1 MIQLQNISAGYGGPL
16 VVQDV
21 SLDLNPGEVLVLLGP
36 NGCGKSTLLKV
47 IAGLQP
53 PAGGQV
59 LVDGQP
65 AARLT
70 RRQLA
75 QKVTYLPQSR
85 SVPNITAYRMVL
97 HGRFPYLSYPRRYR
111 PEDHAAARKALE
123 QADAWELARLPV
135 QTLSGGQRQKVYLA
149 MALAQDTQTIF
160 MDEHTTYLDVRHQLE
175 VMETARQMAREGKA
189 VVAVLHDLYLALR
202 AAHRIG
208 VVAQGRLLAL
218 EEPEAVYES
227 GILDRVFGVK
237 LGRVPTERG
246 WQYYYDD
253 GPQRVEAGGK
263 R

>member
-1 MIQLQNISAGYGGPL
+1 MIQLEHISAGYVGPL

-21 SLDLNPGEVLVLLGP
+21 SLDLKAGEVLVLLGP

-111 PEDHAAARKALE
+111 PEDHAAARRALE

-149 MALAQDTQTIF
+149 MALAQETPAVF
-160 MDEHTTYLDVRHQLE
+160 MDEPTTFLDVRHQMD
-175 VMETARQMAREGKA
+175 VMRTARGLADGGKA
-189 VVAVLHDLYLALR
+189 VVLVSHDLCQALR
-202 AAHRIG
+202 TADR
-208 VVAQGRLLAL
+208 VALLADGRLCMAGT
-218 EEPEAVYES
+218 PEQVYA
-227 GILDRVFGVK
+227 GGALDRVFGVRVR
-237 LGRVPTERG
+237 RVPVDGG
-246 WQYYYDD
+246 WQYFC
-253 GPQRVEAGGK
+253 E
-263 R
+263 

>member
-1 MIQLQNISAGYGGPL
+1 MIQLEHISAGYGGPL

-65 AARLT
+65 AGRLT

-85 SVPNITAYRMVL
+85 TVPNITAYRMVL

-123 QADAWELARLPV
+123 QADAWELARCPSRPSAAA
-135 QTLSGGQRQKVYLA
+135 SGRRSIWPWPWPRTPRPSSWTSPPPIWTSSTSWTCWPSPRPWPGRA
-149 MALAQDTQTIF
+149 GRWCWSS
-160 MDEHTTYLDVRHQLE
+160 TTCAWPCGSPTGGRCSLRGASSRR
-175 VMETARQMAREGKA
+175 ARR
-189 VVAVLHDLYLALR
+189 R
-202 AAHRIG
+202 SFS
-208 VVAQGRLLAL
+208 
-218 EEPEAVYES
+218 S
-227 GILDRVFGVK
+227 GIL
-237 LGRVPTERG
+237 TETFRTPLNRIRTEGG
-246 WQYYYDD
+246 WRYYYD
-253 GPQRVEAGGK
+253 
-263 R
+263 